1 MKWTNGVL
9 GSCVS
14 LFIYNDVNDDNQIAD
29 INHDYRK
36 IISLDHI
43 ISDPF
48 ELNPQSDTTFTEPFD
63 PDSNFFN
70 SPNSKVLFCSYFNI
84 NVINGLLLLI

>member
-1 MKWTNGVL
+1 MKLTNGVL

-14 LFIYNDVNDDNQIAD
+14 LFPYNDVNDDNLIAD

-48 ELNPQSDTTFTEPFD
+48 ELNPQSDTKFTEPFD
-63 PDSNFFN
+63 PDSNF
-70 SPNSKVLFCSYFNI
+70 LTHQILRFCPA
-84 NVINGLLLLI
+84 VILILM